1 LRLLNREER
10 LPVATKS
17 YAWVKPGIG
26 GAVIGVV
33 GIMVL
38 GFWSFGWVLGSKANQ
53 MASDRATI
61 AVAEA
66 LAPACAAK
74 FFAEADAPAKL
85 AELKKL
91 TSDYAQRDF
100 IQKGGWATAIDAR
113 TPDYQ
118 LAIECTKKIL
128 AAKPA

>member
-1 LRLLNREER
+1 
-10 LPVATKS
+10 VAARS
-17 YAWVKPGIG
+17 YVWVKPGIW

-33 GIMVL
+33 GIVIL

-53 MASDRATI
+53 MASDQATL

-74 FFAEADAPAKL
+74 FLAEADAPAKL

-100 IQKGGWATAIDAR
+100 IQKGGWATAIDAK
-113 TPDYQ
+113 TLDYQ
-118 LAIECTKKIL
+118 LATACTKRLL

>member
-1 LRLLNREER
+1 
-10 LPVATKS
+10 VATKS

-38 GFWSFGWVLGSKANQ
+38 GFWSFGWVLGSKADR
-53 MASDRATI
+53 MASDRANM

-74 FFAEADAPAKL
+74 FFAGADAPAKL
-85 AELKKL
+85 ADLKKL

-100 IQKGGWATAIDAR
+100 IEKGGWATAKDAK

-118 LAIECTKKIL
+118 LAAECTKRIL